1 MWNLSRNTMYMMKR
15 NFLRCGMAGWCM
27 EILWTGLHSFRVR
40 DPKLTGHS
48 SLWMFPI
55 YGCAAFLEPLM
66 RRLISTPFWKRG
78 LIYMLCIYL
87 GEYTSGIL
95 LRYKNACPWNYEKS
109 PFHIQ
114 RVIRLDFAPL
124 WFCAGLFFERLLIH
138 SDF

>member
-1 MWNLSRNTMYMMKR
+1 
-15 NFLRCGMAGWCM
+15 
-27 EILWTGLHSFRVR
+27 
-40 DPKLTGHS
+40 
-48 SLWMFPI
+48 MFPI

-66 RRLISTPFWKRG
+66 RRLISIPFWKRG

-138 SDF
+138 SDS

>member
-1 MWNLSRNTMYMMKR
+1 MMKR
-15 NFLRCGMAGWCM
+15 NFLRCGMVGWCM
-27 EILWTGLHSFRVR
+27 EILWTGLHSFRIR

-138 SDF
+138 SDS

>member
-1 MWNLSRNTMYMMKR
+1 MMKR

-78 LIYMLCIYL
+78 FIYMLCIYL

-95 LRYKNACPWNYEKS
+95 LRHRNACPWNYEKS

-124 WFCAGLFFERLLIH
+124 WFCAGLFFERLLMH
-138 SDF
+138 SES

>member
-1 MWNLSRNTMYMMKR
+1 MKR

-40 DPKLTGHS
+40 DPKLIGHS